1 MTEEVKKRHGRTK
14 EELAK
19 IGAKTRFKAGKQQA
33 EIARQGALASAAVR
47 KERKTIREELEFL
60 LEKKLKNN
68 KGEDI
73 STREAIST
81 AMIGQA
87 IKGNVKAFV
96 AIRDT
101 IGEKPI
107 DEQKITGSLGVK
119 KVFVTKEEQAEVE
132 EHIAD
137 VIGDG
142 R

>member
-1 MTEEVKKRHGRTK
+1 MGYGKTK

-19 IGAKTRFKAGKQQA
+19 ISEKTRFKTGSEQV
-33 EIARQGALASAAVR
+33 EIARLGGIASGKAKR
-47 KERKTIREELEFL
+47 ERKTIREELEFL

-87 IKGNVKAFV
+87 IKGNVKAFI

-101 IGEKPI
+101 IGEKPT
-107 DEQKITGSLGVK
+107 EKQEITGSLGVK
-119 KVFVTKEEQAEVE
+119 KIFVTKEEQAEVE

>member
-1 MTEEVKKRHGRTK
+1 MASGRSK

-19 IGAKTRFKAGKQQA
+19 ISEKTRFKTGSEQV
-33 EIARQGALASAAVR
+33 EIARLGGFASGKAKR
-47 KERKTIREELEFL
+47 ERKTIREELEFL
-60 LEKKLKNN
+60 LSKQLKNN

-87 IKGNVKAFV
+87 IKGNVKAFI

-101 IGEKPI
+101 IGENPTDKQ
-107 DEQKITGSLGVK
+107 EITGSLGIK
-119 KVFVTKEEQAEVE
+119 KVFITKEEQSEVE

>member
-1 MTEEVKKRHGRTK
+1 MASGRSK

-19 IGAKTRFKAGKQQA
+19 IGANTRFKAGKKQA
-33 EIARQGALASAAVR
+33 KIARQGAIASAAVR

-60 LEKKLKNN
+60 LAKQLKNN

-87 IKGNVKAFV
+87 IKGNVKAFI

-101 IGEKPI
+101 IGEKPT
-107 DEQKITGSLGVK
+107 EKTQTELTLTQALVE
-119 KVFVTKEEQAEVE
+119 FVDGKSDDKDSGEVPP
-132 EHIAD
+132 A
-137 VIGDG
+137 VN
-142 R
+142 

>member
-1 MTEEVKKRHGRTK
+1 MGYGKTK

-19 IGAKTRFKAGKQQA
+19 ISEKTRFKTGSEQVK
-33 EIARQGALASAAVR
+33 IARLGGIASGKAKR
-47 KERKTIREELEFL
+47 ERKTIREELEFL

-87 IKGNVKAFV
+87 IKGNVKAFI

-101 IGEKPI
+101 IGEKPTEKTQTELTLTQALVEFV
-107 DEQKITGSLGVK
+107 DEKSDDKDSG
-119 KVFVTKEEQAEVE
+119 KVPPAVN
-132 EHIAD
+132 
-137 VIGDG
+137 
-142 R
+142 

>member
-1 MTEEVKKRHGRTK
+1 MGHGKTK

-19 IGAKTRFKAGKQQA
+19 ISKATQFKTGSEQV
-33 EIARQGALASAAVR
+33 EIARLGGFASGKAKR
-47 KERKTIREELEFL
+47 ERKTIREELEFL
-60 LEKKLKNN
+60 LAKQLKNN

-87 IKGNVKAFV
+87 IKGNVKAFI

-101 IGEKPI
+101 IGENPTDKQ
-107 DEQKITGSLGVK
+107 EITGSLCVK

>member
-1 MTEEVKKRHGRTK
+1 MASGKSK

-19 IGAKTRFKAGKQQA
+19 IGANTRFKAGKKQA

-60 LEKKLKNN
+60 LAKQLKNN

-87 IKGNVKAFV
+87 IKGNVKAFI

-101 IGEKPI
+101 IGEKPT
-107 DEQKITGSLGVK
+107 DKQEITGSLGVK